1 MIETL
6 LSNWTFMRTL
16 RLAIGAYFL
25 ITGIQEHEYLFS
37 MIGGFFVIQA
47 ALNMGC
53 EGGNCAAPTRQPRKF
68 GTPND
73 VDNATYEEIK

>member
-1 MIETL
+1 MLETL

-25 ITGIQEHEYLFS
+25 IAGIQENEYLFS
-37 MIGGFFVIQA
+37 IMGGFFVIQA

-53 EGGNCAAPTRQPRKF
+53 VGGSCAAPARQPRQF
-68 GTPND
+68 RAPND
-73 VDNATYEEIK
+73 ADKATYEEIK